1 MGPLPPAPGVRP
13 PPGPIPGGSTAPVVG
28 AKILVSDLMGM
39 RSRTVVTDDRGAY
52 HVNLPAGTYR
62 IEMAPLTQGMFTK
75 DLPATVTITEGKETR
90 LDILVDTGI
99 R

>member
-1 MGPLPPAPGVRP
+1 
-13 PPGPIPGGSTAPVVG
+13 
-28 AKILVSDLMGM
+28 MGM